1 MATTEQLAEAEEIF
15 RGAEEARNTARSNV
29 LDAKR
34 LLQEAL
40 DTGASDAVLRNWIQL
55 LERARLILG
64 AADAIYTRAQENL
77 QTVFDAVDPTAA
89 SQADPVVR
97 QAEARAQQQDPPLEQ
112 VQFRPD
118 PVEIDSAGLA
128 VTDEDLFE
136 QDNPIAP
143 EDTEDEF
150 AGNGYGFEYDEY
162 GELIPADDP
171 FTPDAFSPAE
181 VSPDSDPAIPTGRFD
196 TATADDI
203 APVSAAAFV
212 GGTFV

>member
-77 QTVFDAVDPTAA
+77 QTVFEIGRA
-89 SQADPVVR
+89 SCRERV
-97 QAEARAQQQDPPLEQ
+97 
-112 VQFRPD
+112 
-118 PVEIDSAGLA
+118 
-128 VTDEDLFE
+128 
-136 QDNPIAP
+136 
-143 EDTEDEF
+143 
-150 AGNGYGFEYDEY
+150 
-162 GELIPADDP
+162 
-171 FTPDAFSPAE
+171 
-181 VSPDSDPAIPTGRFD
+181 
-196 TATADDI
+196 
-203 APVSAAAFV
+203 
-212 GGTFV
+212 